1 MISVTRTEDI
11 ATCQALRRR
20 VFIEE
25 QGVDEALDLD
35 GLDGDAMHLLAR
47 RDGVALGTARLMVQ
61 GTTGKIGRVCV
72 LAQARGMGIG
82 VLIMQAAEAEF
93 RKLPEVTRLKLAAQ
107 THALG
112 FYMRLGY
119 QAVGDEFLDAGFPH
133 QDMVLL
139 L

>member
-61 GTTGKIGRVCV
+61 GSTGKIGRVCV